1 MAGSWCAAFCAV
13 HLVFGCLAGGSRR
26 WHRRPARW
34 AVSGAG
40 AVDLVPTAPDLA
52 RPVGLAR
59 QVAGDPDPGRS
70 STSRRLLRAAVC
82 GDLGLLPRSM
92 VVGCRGSGPGTA
104 ASLMLRSGASAAVG
118 GATTDAVY
126 AGVGGRQRSPCR
138 ASVRLMWHGLPRE
151 LIGCRCSG

>member
-1 MAGSWCAAFCAV
+1 MAEQGAGAAAPDLYGRAGGRVGCWGSAMAGSWCAAFCAV

-70 STSRRLLRAAVC
+70 STSHRLLRAAVC

-92 VVGCRGSGPGTA
+92 VVGCRGE
-104 ASLMLRSGASAAVG
+104 RQ
-118 GATTDAVY
+118 AT
-126 AGVGGRQRSPCR
+126 
-138 ASVRLMWHGLPRE
+138 
-151 LIGCRCSG
+151 